1 MTLYDRPPAVFQPI
15 SVLESHQLFASLAK
29 QYPVFRANDDSVNTL
44 FTELLSDGNA
54 VWRKDR
60 PGLIVS
66 STSWTDDED
75 FSVLLSALQ
84 GSTFNLSYN
93 FLSYEGCFISEI
105 R

>member
-1 MTLYDRPPAVFQPI
+1 MTLYDRPPAVFRPI
-15 SVLESHQLFASLAK
+15 SVLESHHLFSSLAK
-29 QYPVFRANDDSVNTL
+29 QYPVFWANDDSVNTV
-44 FTELLSDGNA
+44 FTELLSDSDA

-84 GSTFNLSYN
+84 GNIFKIEL
-93 FLSYEGCFISEI
+93 
-105 R
+105 

>member
-15 SVLESHQLFASLAK
+15 SVLESHLLFASLAK
-29 QYPVFRANDDSVNTL
+29 QYPVFRANDNSDTTI

-75 FSVLLSALQ
+75 FSLLLSALQ
-84 GSTFNLSYN
+84 GSIF
-93 FLSYEGCFISEI
+93 EI
-105 R
+105 DL